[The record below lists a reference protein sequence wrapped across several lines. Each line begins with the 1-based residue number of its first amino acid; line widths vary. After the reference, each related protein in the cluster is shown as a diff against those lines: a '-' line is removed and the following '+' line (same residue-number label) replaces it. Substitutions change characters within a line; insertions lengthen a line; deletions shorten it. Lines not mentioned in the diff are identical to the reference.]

1 MKKIGL
7 FYATK
12 AERTSWVAEKIQKE
26 FGEDKIEVVPIEQ
39 AWQNDFAAYD
49 CFIVGAS
56 TWFDGELPTYWD
68 ELLPELRTMKLKG
81 KKVAIFGLGDQME
94 SVCWQKSLKGMR
106 LPWSVLLLPR
116 VTLSNVP
123 RLYVASSGAGW
134 LSIWIISLNRR
145 KRKSKHGANRSKKS
159 SRNDFISLYK
169 IVTLSDANSD
179 GICYG

>member
-26 FGEDKIEVVPIEQ
+26 FGEDKIEVVAIEQ

-81 KKVAIFGLGDQME
+81 KKVAIFGLGDQIRYPE
-94 SVCWQKSLKGMR
+94 NFADGIG
-106 LPWSVLLLPR
+106 LLAE
-116 VTLSNVP
+116 VFEEDGATLVGFTS
-123 RLYVASSGAGW
+123 SSGYTFE
-134 LSIWIISLNRR
+134 
-145 KRKSKHGANRSKKS
+145 RSKALRDGQWCGLVIDLDNQS
-159 SRNDFISLYK
+159 EQAEEK
-169 IVTLSDANSD
+169 IKEWCKQVKKEFE
-179 GICYG
+179 

>member
-81 KKVAIFGLGDQME
+81 KK
-94 SVCWQKSLKGMR
+94 GMG
-106 LPWSVLLLPR
+106 LPWSVLLLPK
-116 VTLSNVP
+116 VTLSNVQ

-134 LSIWIISLNRR
+134 LSIWIISPNRR

>member
-26 FGEDKIEVVPIEQ
+26 FGKEKIETVPIEQ

-81 KKVAIFGLGDQME
+81 KKRCYFRSGRSD
-94 SVCWQKSLKGMR
+94 
-106 LPWSVLLLPR
+106 
-116 VTLSNVP
+116 TLSGEFC
-123 RLYVASSGAGW
+123 RW
-134 LSIWIISLNRR
+134 
-145 KRKSKHGANRSKKS
+145 NRS
-159 SRNDFISLYK
+159 
-169 IVTLSDANSD
+169 VGG
-179 GICYG
+179 GI

>member
-81 KKVAIFGLGDQME
+81 KKVAIFGLGDQIRYPE
-94 SVCWQKSLKGMR
+94 NFADGIG
-106 LPWSVLLLPR
+106 LLLPR

-134 LSIWIISLNRR
+134 LSIWIISPNRR

>member
-26 FGEDKIEVVPIEQ
+26 FGEDKIEVVAIEQ

-68 ELLPELRTMKLKG
+68 ELLPEASNNGTERKKG
-81 KKVAIFGLGDQME
+81 CYFRSRRSD
-94 SVCWQKSLKGMR
+94 
-106 LPWSVLLLPR
+106 
-116 VTLSNVP
+116 TLS
-123 RLYVASSGAGW
+123 
-134 LSIWIISLNRR
+134 
-145 KRKSKHGANRSKKS
+145 
-159 SRNDFISLYK
+159 
-169 IVTLSDANSD
+169 
-179 GICYG
+179 